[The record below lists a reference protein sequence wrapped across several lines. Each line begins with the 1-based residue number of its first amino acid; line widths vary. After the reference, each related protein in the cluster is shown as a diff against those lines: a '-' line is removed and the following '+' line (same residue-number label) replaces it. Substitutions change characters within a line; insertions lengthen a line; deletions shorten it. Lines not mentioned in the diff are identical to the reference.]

1 MKKLISTFF
10 LLAII
15 LTNINTQKI
24 YNNIEK
30 DEYGCVKEFTTID
43 SETSQAIKKAT
54 YIYNSEGVL
63 QEKTF
68 YKWNEEQ
75 GWTGTQKYE
84 YEYNNG
90 KLENMIYTEWDRNVA
105 TWSAKAQHLIHIYDV
120 EGELLAVKHIQVNND
135 HRLIAKSELQLLTFN
150 K

>member
-15 LTNINTQKI
+15 LTNINAQKI

-30 DEYGCVKEFTTID
+30 NEYGYVKEFTTID

-68 YKWNEEQ
+68 YKWNKEQ
-75 GWTGTQKYE
+75 GWTGTQKYK
-84 YEYNNG
+84 YEYNSSR
-90 KLENMIYTEWDRNVA
+90 LENLIYTEWDKNIA
-105 TWSAKAQHLIHIYDV
+105 TWSAKAQHLIHIYNV
-120 EGELLAVKHIQVNND
+120 EGELLAVKYIQVNND
-135 HRLIAKSELQLLTFN
+135 HRLIAKNELQLLTFN